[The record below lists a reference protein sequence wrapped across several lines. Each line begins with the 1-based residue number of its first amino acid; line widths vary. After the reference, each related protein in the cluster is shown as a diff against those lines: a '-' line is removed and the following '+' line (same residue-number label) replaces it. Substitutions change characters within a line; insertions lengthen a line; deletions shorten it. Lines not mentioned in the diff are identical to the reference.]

1 MKLKGKGYFEL
12 RKDGKVI
19 DKWKKSN
26 IIVNDGLERI
36 VNLIGGL
43 TTTSFANLAIGTG
56 TTASTINDTQLET
69 EVTRL
74 AATVSYEASNKIVF
88 EKTFTFS
95 SGESYAITE
104 VGIVDSLKVSGSVL
118 LDRITFAAKNVDS
131 DIDLYVKLTI
141 EATN

>member
-74 AATVSYEASNKIVF
+74 AATVS
-88 EKTFTFS
+88 FS
-95 SGESYAITE
+95 CGAAIKK
-104 VGIVDSLKVSGSVL
+104 SP
-118 LDRITFAAKNVDS
+118 
-131 DIDLYVKLTI
+131 
-141 EATN
+141 